1 MEVHTCTELRE
12 ALANAAV
19 EHVLLM
25 PRPGGD
31 IWNCSAA
38 DFPPHSVEISGRN
51 VLMEGY
57 GEEQLY
63 YDVSW
68 GGGSAWAGGAL
79 PSVLLHVVLMQ
90 PRAAAAVCDTHDA
103 TPAAAP
109 QANKV
114 NNQIIVH
121 EGASLTVA
129 NLWADNCVQAQSV
142 PFTCL
147 ATTKGAAGTRYF
159 CRIMHPAC
167 GRCGR

>member
-68 GGGSAWAGGAL
+68 GVAELGQVGRSL
-79 PSVLLHVVLMQ
+79 VCCYMLLLMQ